1 MADDKKEKET
11 KTKRPTAQKRMIQ
24 NEKARLRN
32 KAFKS
37 EVRTAVRSFEDAL
50 SKKDA
55 TAGKECLGK
64 VYSLMDQ
71 GVQKGQY
78 KLNKAS
84 RTKSRLTAR
93 LAAI

>member
-1 MADDKKEKET
+1 MADDKKGK
-11 KTKRPTAQKRMIQ
+11 KSKRPTAEKRMIQ

-37 EVRTAVRSFEDAL
+37 EVRTAIRRFEDAVA
-50 SKKDA
+50 KKDA
-55 TAGKECLGK
+55 TAGKACLVN
-64 VYSLMDQ
+64 VYSVMDQ
-71 GVQKGQY
+71 GVKKGQY

>member
-1 MADDKKEKET
+1 MADDKKEK
-11 KTKRPTAQKRMIQ
+11 KIKRPTAQKRMIQ

-37 EVRTAVRSFEDAL
+37 EVRTAIRSFETAL
-50 SKKDA
+50 TKKDA
-55 TAGKECLGK
+55 TAGKECLAQ

-71 GVQKGQY
+71 GVKKGQY

-84 RTKSRLTAR
+84 RTKSRMTAR